1 MLSLLSVT
9 LSNVAPVN
17 CTSSF
22 TKSMSFA
29 KVNVNSV
36 VVSVP
41 LTPFAVK
48 SFIAISSVAAFTFT
62 ATVLLAGLNV

>member
-1 MLSLLSVT
+1 
-9 LSNVAPVN
+9 
-17 CTSSF
+17 
-22 TKSMSFA
+22 MSFA
-29 KVNVNSV
+29 NVNVNSV